1 MAHRRLDRNRVGE
14 WVTRLLK
21 PKGSDAQRELLRHAL
36 DDSPAE
42 FADFVE
48 AGIAGA
54 SGRGAYR
61 GDGAVP
67 SLLGPD
73 GKCVV
78 TLTPGHMYL
87 MPHKDIVALHRHWR
101 DIPVE
106 DASDSSLWG
115 AITLAEIR
123 AGRIS
128 PAWLAVDR
136 NGDVERARGELDRAI
151 RGSDIRQT
159 DRMVRRVLRW
169 MMAPGHMRGAAELY
183 GNCSLAK
190 AWWCGH
196 LASRCAED
204 LAGGGDAID
213 PDTATLALKG
223 IWLEMADYF
232 AGKLTV
238 IAEQNVLSGIALWAG
253 RHVGAPGSEDACPPP
268 RPEVRRVMLG
278 LGEISSWCVLGVR
291 PPGQILETIDGLPSP
306 AAEAA
311 APG

>member
-21 PKGSDAQRELLRHAL
+21 PKGSDAQKELLRHTL
-36 DDSPAE
+36 EDDSPEFAE
-42 FADFVE
+42 FIE
-48 AGIAGA
+48 TGIAGA
-54 SGRGAYR
+54 SGRSAYR

-67 SLLGPD
+67 SLLRPD
-73 GKCVV
+73 GKCVI

-87 MPHKDIVALHRHWR
+87 MPHKDIVALHQHWG

-106 DASDSSLWG
+106 DAADSSLWG

-136 NGDVERARGELDRAI
+136 VGDVERARGELDRAI

-204 LAGGGDAID
+204 LAGNDPGID
-213 PDTATLALKG
+213 PDTAALALKE

-238 IAEQNVLSGIALWAG
+238 IAEQNVLNGIALWAG

-268 RPEVRRVMLG
+268 RQVVRRVMLG
-278 LGEISSWCVLGVR
+278 LGEVSSWCVLGVR
-291 PPGQILETIDGLPSP
+291 PAGQILETIDGLASP